1 MAVAVPA
8 LERLAALPALV
19 VRQQVGV
26 FELTAATYVARPRCA
41 SRAHNFVRSGGAAD
55 ACACVHCDTALA
67 DCNACR
73 LWIAVVKAAAAAAAA
88 ALILNLLQLALNLV
102 LFHHGIVALLQLLLL
117 QRSFDQRQGVR
128 VVVQPGVF
136 IYGVDDV
143 YICCC

>member
-1 MAVAVPA
+1 MAVAVLA

-73 LWIAVVKAAAAAAAA
+73 LWVAVVKAAAAA

-102 LFHHGIVALLQLLLL
+102 LFHHGIVALLL